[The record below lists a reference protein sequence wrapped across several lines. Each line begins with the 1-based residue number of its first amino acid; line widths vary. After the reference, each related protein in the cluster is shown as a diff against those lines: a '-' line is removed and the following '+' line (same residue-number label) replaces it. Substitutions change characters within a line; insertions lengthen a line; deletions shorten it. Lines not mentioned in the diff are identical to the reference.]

1 MSGGTCAKP
10 MSMTSGS
17 CAWIG
22 RRTDRRPSLPQTS
35 GPNVVLMANVAN
47 QALELHL
54 QEERTQPANRK
65 ARLQRD
71 LIDVARL
78 AVEIVEHV
86 RLLTR
91 GRQRL
96 ARLEVR
102 LPDGQLEVGQDVF
115 CRRCKDRSIPQELQ
129 WPLTARSHSRARN
142 GVDGPALISGEVGS
156 DERAAPA
163 WRFDDYHAQ

>member
-1 MSGGTCAKP
+1 PAGITAYSAIKPRPFTGRDRRRRLYRRPLDDSIPGQDDRVMSGGTCAKP

-115 CRRCKDRSIPQELQ
+115 CRRCKDRS
-129 WPLTARSHSRARN
+129 
-142 GVDGPALISGEVGS
+142 
-156 DERAAPA
+156 
-163 WRFDDYHAQ
+163 